1 MAQDGLRFYVHTLR
15 LRKRLG
21 TWGPLLGGF
30 VALLLVFCLGI
41 VSYMRVEGW
50 SFFDSIYQVVITLST
65 VGFQEVYPLSHNGRI
80 VTMLLIVTGV
90 GSFAYL
96 VGSFTQALV
105 EGRLQQFLGRRRMQK
120 VIDGL
125 HDHVVICGYGRI
137 GAIVAHELMVENVPI
152 VVIENNPE
160 VSKPL
165 DEQGI
170 PYVTGDATDDE
181 ILMAAGLTRAT
192 TLVTA
197 LSQEAANVYV
207 TLTARQ
213 FAPGIRIVARADT
226 QTHRPRL
233 ERAGADHVL
242 VPHLYGGVRMAQ
254 CVLRPTV
261 TNFLELA
268 LRGRGIDL
276 QMEELRVR
284 EHSEITGKNLI
295 DSRIRPRFN
304 LIIIAVKKAS
314 GTMIFNPKPE
324 SILEAGDTMVL
335 VGKKEALDGLREI
348 L

>member
-1 MAQDGLRFYVHTLR
+1 MAHHGLRFYVRSLR
-15 LRKRLG
+15 FRKRLG
-21 TWGPLLGGF
+21 AWGPLFGGF
-30 VALLLVFCLGI
+30 FALLLVFCLGVI
-41 VSYMRVEGW
+41 SYMRVEGW
-50 SFFDSIYQVVITLST
+50 SFFDSLYQVVITLST

-90 GSFAYL
+90 GTFAYL

-120 VIDGL
+120 IIGSL
-125 HDHVVICGYGRI
+125 HDHVIICGYGRI
-137 GAIVAHELMVENVPI
+137 GTIVAHELLEESMPV
-152 VVIENNPE
+152 VVIENHPE
-160 VSKPL
+160 INKLL

-170 PYVTGDATDDE
+170 PYVAGDATSDE
-181 ILMAAGLTRAT
+181 ALLAAGLPRAR

-213 FAPGIRIVARADT
+213 LAPNIRIVARADSPDHT
-226 QTHRPRL
+226 QRL

-254 CVLRPTV
+254 SVLRPTV
-261 TNFLELA
+261 TSFLELA

-276 QMEELRVR
+276 QMEELRVNDS
-284 EHSEITGKNLI
+284 SEVMGKNLI
-295 DSRIRPRFN
+295 DARIRPRFN
-304 LIIIAVKKAS
+304 LIVIAIKKAS
-314 GTMIFNPKPE
+314 GEMIFNPQPQ
-324 SILEAGDTMVL
+324 SVLETGDTMVL
-335 VGKKEALDGLREI
+335 VGKKEGLDGLREI